1 MKEFIEFMQF
11 ILPFLDYPDTHSFQ
25 AEHKTLILCDVQFE
39 KMSGEDIRKCMAYH
53 FIPGNGDEYDND
65 LLNEATG
72 RDWKNITDEAWD
84 KIKSGC
90 GLTRCLHSYYYGNC

>member
-11 ILPFLDYPDTHSFQ
+11 ILPFLEYPEKPSFQ
-25 AEHKTLILCDVQFE
+25 ANYKVLYLCDVQFG
-39 KMSGEDIRKCMAYH
+39 KMSGEDIRKCMKYH

-65 LLNEATG
+65 LMNDAAG
-72 RDWKNITDEAWD
+72 ADWANITDEQWD

-90 GLTRCLHSYYYGNC
+90 GLTTCLHSYYYGSC

>member
-1 MKEFIEFMQF
+1 MKEFIEFMKF
-11 ILPFLDYPDTHSFQ
+11 ILPFLDYPETHSFQ

-53 FIPGNGDEYDND
+53 FIPGNGDEYDNNI
-65 LLNEATG
+65 LNNAAG
-72 RDWKNITDEAWD
+72 SDWKHITDEAWD
-84 KIKSGC
+84 GIKCGC